1 MGNWGWSILLLVLL
15 LKTVLF
21 PLNSAAARSMAKMRK
36 MAPKMQ
42 EIKDRYHTDKV
53 KQQQAMVELYKKEK
67 INPIG
72 GCLPMLIQIPIFIGL
87 YWALF
92 NSVELRNAPWILWI
106 RDLSMPDPYF
116 ILPIFLAV
124 TMWLQTHFNPPA
136 GDPMQQKMMKI
147 LPLVFSIMFFFFP
160 AGLVLYWLVNNLF
173 TMAQQWWINKK
184 VKV

>member
-1 MGNWGWSILLLVLL
+1 
-15 LKTVLF
+15 
-21 PLNSAAARSMAKMRK
+21 
-36 MAPKMQ
+36 
-42 EIKDRYHTDKV
+42 
-53 KQQQAMVELYKKEK
+53 
-67 INPIG
+67 
-72 GCLPMLIQIPIFIGL
+72 MLIQIPIFIGL

-106 RDLSMPDPYF
+106 RDLSVPDPYF

-173 TMAQQWWINKK
+173 TMAQQWWINKQ